1 MARKYENVKLLLPAV
16 RQMQAEGKTRKEIAG
31 DLGLQSERAA
41 KNLRCRT
48 RHRQEKAIPKQRG
61 RTPVTFPEANGYPVK
76 NWRGAACTTPLLT
89 KPDIPASVGRFLCCL
104 HSLGQ
109 CNAGGVCLQGKRTKC
124 AGSAPA
130 LQEAAGDA
138 EKVEDTAQHAQFSP
152 LPPPQRSSAL

>member
-61 RTPVTFPEANGYPVK
+61 RTPAAFPEANGMMDRCIHFCSHARIRLK
-76 NWRGAACTTPLLT
+76 TGEAPLARRL
-89 KPDIPASVGRFLCCL
+89 S
-104 HSLGQ
+104 
-109 CNAGGVCLQGKRTKC
+109 
-124 AGSAPA
+124 
-130 LQEAAGDA
+130 
-138 EKVEDTAQHAQFSP
+138 
-152 LPPPQRSSAL
+152 